1 MEIDKKFV
9 ASRLKSFLITK
20 FGSIK
25 DAAQA
30 LDKSPEALYNGYLNG
45 RSLPGAELLAR
56 LIGFDCD
63 IEWLLTG
70 RKRKAVKTQKKEFP
84 LVSMVGAGS
93 VVPYDD
99 QPPVMIPFPY
109 QGEAMVL
116 QVVGDSMAA
125 LISEG
130 DLVLVDI
137 KKRPKP
143 GNIVAVR
150 TKEGEQF
157 IKYLGAY
164 NDDTVMF
171 YSHNA
176 YYSPITFK
184 KKEILTIKKVVYI
197 LKDVDY
203 PDN

>member
-1 MEIDKKFV
+1 MFGK
-9 ASRLKSFLITK
+9 RLKEFADQK
-20 FGSIK
+20 FGSIT
-25 DAAQA
+25 A
-30 LDKSPEALYNGYLNG
+30 LSKAIGISQPNI
-45 RSLPGAELLAR
+45 AR
-56 LIGFDCD
+56 YVKGDVQPTKVLFEKLIEVGCD

-70 RKRKAVKTQKKEFP
+70 RQREAVKATLKEFP

-93 VVPYDD
+93 VIPYDD
-99 QPPVMIPFPY
+99 QVPVMIPFPY

-116 QVVGDSMAA
+116 KVIGDSMAS
-125 LISEG
+125 LINEG

-157 IKYLGAY
+157 VKYLGAY

-203 PDN
+203 PD

>member
-1 MEIDKKFV
+1 MFGK
-9 ASRLKSFLITK
+9 RLKEFADQK
-20 FGSIK
+20 FGSIT
-25 DAAQA
+25 A
-30 LDKSPEALYNGYLNG
+30 LSKAIGISQPNM
-45 RSLPGAELLAR
+45 AR
-56 LIGFDCD
+56 YVKGDVQPTKVLFEKLIEVDCD

-70 RKRKAVKTQKKEFP
+70 RKRDTDDQATGVKEFP

-93 VVPYDD
+93 VIPYDD

-116 QVVGDSMAA
+116 KVVGDSMAS
-125 LISEG
+125 LINEG

-176 YYSPITFK
+176 YYSPTTFK

-203 PDN
+203 PD